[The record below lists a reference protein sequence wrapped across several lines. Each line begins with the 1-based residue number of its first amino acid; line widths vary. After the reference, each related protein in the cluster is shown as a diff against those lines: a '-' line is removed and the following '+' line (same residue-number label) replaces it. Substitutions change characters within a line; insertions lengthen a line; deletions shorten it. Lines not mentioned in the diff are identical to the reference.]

1 MEKISVTRQELYD
14 LIWSTPISRLAKNYG
29 ILDYQ
34 LRKICKDFNI
44 PVPQN
49 GYWQKLK
56 YNKPISK
63 IALPPGKDEDKK
75 IFLSSKGQENSE
87 TARFASKSS
96 LDLILNDPK
105 APTVVPEVLTKP
117 HFLTVET
124 KRHWAD
130 FKLKR
135 YEYDRSIPYLSIRVE
150 KPNQKRALIFM
161 DALVKLLEYR
171 EHKVIIK
178 NNETLALLYGVEIQL
193 DLREAGKR
201 IPNPP
206 GSYPTFEVVP
216 TGELI
221 LKTGKYSIDKEWR
234 EGKILIEQML
244 PKIVTWMEGKAK
256 DWAEM
261 MANNELNR
269 HNKKMQQE
277 LEAAKRALQE
287 QELQSFNELLLDAE
301 RFNKAKMLRIYI
313 EAFKEKALVNS
324 PIAIETELWIQWA
337 LKRADWY
344 DPLTNMENLPFEK

>member
-1 MEKISVTRQELYD
+1 MEKMSVSRQELYD
-14 LIWSTPISRLAKNYG
+14 LVWSAPISQLAKNYG
-29 ILDYQ
+29 IVDRQ
-34 LRKICKDFNI
+34 LRKICNDFNI

-56 YNKPISK
+56 YNKPLKK
-63 IALPPGKDEDKK
+63 IALVPSDDEDKK
-75 IFLSSKGQENSE
+75 IVLSAKGQENSE
-87 TARFASKSS
+87 TATYASRSEV
-96 LDLILNDPK
+96 DLILNDPK
-105 APTVVPEVLTKP
+105 APALVPEAMTKP
-117 HFLTVET
+117 HFLTLET

-135 YEYDRSIPYLSIRVE
+135 YEYDHSIPYLSIRVE
-150 KPNQKRALIFM
+150 KPNQNRALIFM
-161 DALVKLLEYR
+161 DTLVKLLEYR

-178 NNETLALLYGVEIQL
+178 NNQTLAVLYGVEIQL

-234 EGKILIEQML
+234 DGKILIEEML
-244 PKIVTWMEGKAK
+244 PKIVIWMEGKAK

-261 MANNELNR
+261 MANI
-269 HNKKMQQE
+269 E
-277 LEAAKRALQE
+277 LERQQKKIQQDFAAAKKQLQE
-287 QELQSFNELLLDAE
+287 QEVHSFEELLVNAE
-301 RFNKAKMLRIYI
+301 RFTKAKELRIYI
-313 EAFKEKALVNS
+313 AAVKEKALENGPLTVE
-324 PIAIETELWIQWA
+324 IERWLEWA

-344 DPLTNMENLPFEK
+344 DPLENVGNLPFEK